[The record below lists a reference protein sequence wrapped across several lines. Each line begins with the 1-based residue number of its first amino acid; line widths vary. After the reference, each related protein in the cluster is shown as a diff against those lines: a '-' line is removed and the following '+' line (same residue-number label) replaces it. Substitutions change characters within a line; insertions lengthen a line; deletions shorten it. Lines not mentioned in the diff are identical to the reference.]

1 MGLDMYLSARKY
13 VEKVDWDVL
22 RKNDELS
29 YNSPE
34 AQLPNFKSIVATAEL
49 ADLATDIYGA
59 SVSVTA
65 AYWRKANQIHNWF
78 VNHVQGG
85 KDDCGEYYV
94 SHEKLESLLSICRHT
109 YMTKDPALLE
119 PVEGFFFG
127 STDIDQ
133 YYWEDIKR
141 TVKMLEKI
149 TKHKKYPH
157 LSFYYSSSW

>member
-13 VEKVDWDVL
+13 VEKIDWKKVDMQNNIDYSAATFPDF
-22 RKNDELS
+22 DEVV
-29 YNSPE
+29 
-34 AQLPNFKSIVATAEL
+34 QTAGL

-65 AYWRKANQIHNWF
+65 AYWRKSNQIHNWF
-78 VNHVQGG
+78 VNNVQQGQ
-85 KDDCGEYYV
+85 DDCGEYYV
-94 SHEKLESLLSICRHT
+94 THEKLE
-109 YMTKDPALLE
+109 ALLE
-119 PVEGFFFG
+119 TCKEVVANKNPQLLQPVGGFFFG

-141 TVKMLEKI
+141 TIKKLQKI
-149 TKHKKYPH
+149 KKHKLYDK